1 MKEPILMEQNKDKQQ
16 QSQKR
21 QEEVQNKL
29 EEEKKADQSVG
40 GEEGVNEEKKRQ
52 DLSVD
57 EKQEIF
63 DNEFLPHIDSLYN
76 FGYYLTN
83 DEDEAKDL
91 LQETYLR
98 AYKYIN
104 YYQKGTN
111 AKAWLLRILKNTF
124 INDYRKKSKRPV
136 HLSFEDFYTGDE
148 SEDTGF
154 IDLRQEVFDSL
165 IGDEVSKALNGLPV
179 DYRLIIL
186 LCDIEGFKY
195 EEIAKI
201 IDVPIGTVRS
211 RLHRARNMLKEKL
224 KDYASKKGYNG

>member
-1 MKEPILMEQNKDKQQ
+1 MAENNKENPQDQAQQ
-16 QSQKR
+16 EVENPVQ
-21 QEEVQNKL
+21 QEET
-29 EEEKKADQSVG
+29 
-40 GEEGVNEEKKRQ
+40 EEKKRQ
-52 DLSVD
+52 DLSPQ
-57 EKQEIF
+57 EKQETF
-63 DNEFLPHIDSLYN
+63 DLEFLPHIDSLYN
-76 FGYYLTN
+76 FGFYLTN

-124 INDYRKKSKRPV
+124 INDYRKKSKKPV
-136 HLSFEDFYTGDE
+136 HLSFEDFYTGDD
-148 SEDTGF
+148 SEDNSFT
-154 IDLRQEVFDSL
+154 DLRQEVFDSL
-165 IGDEVSKALNGLPV
+165 IGDEVSHALNELPV

-211 RLHRARNMLKEKL
+211 RLHRARNMLKDQL
-224 KDYASKKGYNG
+224 KHYASRKGYKG

>member
-1 MKEPILMEQNKDKQQ
+1 MTEDKNKNKEQESKAMEDNAIEQ
-16 QSQKR
+16 
-21 QEEVQNKL
+21 QEET
-29 EEEKKADQSVG
+29 AA
-40 GEEGVNEEKKRQ
+40 KKRQ
-52 DLSVD
+52 DLSAE
-57 EKQEIF
+57 EKKALFE
-63 DNEFLPHIDSLYN
+63 NEFLPHIDSLYN
-76 FGYYLTN
+76 FGFYLTN

-124 INDYRKKSKRPV
+124 INDYRKKSKKPV

-165 IGDEVSKALNGLPV
+165 IGDEVTKALNGLPV

-224 KDYASKKGYNG
+224 KDYASKKGYKG

>member
-1 MKEPILMEQNKDKQQ
+1 M
-16 QSQKR
+16 
-21 QEEVQNKL
+21 VQNKQNKENL
-29 EEEKKADQSVG
+29 DQENSNQEPSGAQGKKDNKEAIGNQEKAG
-40 GEEGVNEEKKRQ
+40 NPEEGEQKRP
-52 DLSVD
+52 DLSQA
-57 EKQEIF
+57 ERQKIF
-63 DNEFLPHIDSLYN
+63 ENEFLPHINSLYN

-104 YYQKGTN
+104 YYQQGTN

-124 INDYRKKSKRPV
+124 INDYRKKSKKPV

-165 IGDEVSKALNGLPV
+165 IGDEVSRALNSLPV

-211 RLHRARNMLKEKL
+211 RLHRARNMMKDKL
-224 KDYASKKGYNG
+224 KNYASKKGYNG

>member
-1 MKEPILMEQNKDKQQ
+1 MKEQHPMEHKKDKQQ
-16 QSQKR
+16 PDKAK
-21 QEEVQNKL
+21 EENP
-29 EEEKKADQSVG
+29 DNT
-40 GEEGVNEEKKRQ
+40 GEEQEAGEDETINVDKKRQ
-52 DLSVD
+52 DLD
-57 EKQEIF
+57 KQEKQEIF

-76 FGYYLTN
+76 FGFYLTN
-83 DEDEAKDL
+83 NEDEAKDL

-136 HLSFEDFYTGDE
+136 HLSFEDFYTGDDNE
-148 SEDTGF
+148 ETGF
-154 IDLRQEVFDSL
+154 TDLRQEVFDSL
-165 IGDEVSKALNGLPV
+165 IGDEVSKSLNALPV

-211 RLHRARNMLKEKL
+211 RLHRARNMLKDKL
-224 KDYASKKGYNG
+224 KDYANRKGYNS